1 MRWEISL
8 GALPMVFGLA
18 FSATQA
24 NAAAC
29 TVTDFNAGLQTSDVT
44 MTVGASPTQEATQ
57 CHGVNEGNLN
67 ENEEQDLL
75 NTLYGSP
82 NFDTYIKSEGA
93 GETESLDGLDLTLS
107 FGDGTWDLFV
117 EGIDP
122 NGSVT
127 LDIAVLLKQGQGSG
141 TWFFDD
147 VTFTDTDGDGNANGD
162 GTFIIRWCTAQG
174 QLTICEE
181 PITDLSHFSL
191 VARLD
196 STQVPEPG
204 SLLLMVLGLAGL
216 ALTQRLR
223 HRFEAAGK
231 AR

>member
-1 MRWEISL
+1 MKLKNLLATTIVL
-8 GALPMVFGLA
+8 GLVFSG
-18 FSATQA
+18 TQA
-24 NAAAC
+24 YAAAC
-29 TVTDFNAGLQTSDVT
+29 TVTDFNAGLQTTDVQLT
-44 MTVGASPTQEATQ
+44 TSVTTYEASQ

-67 ENEEQDLL
+67 ENEEQALF
-75 NTLYGSP
+75 NTLYSPP
-82 NFDTYIKSEGA
+82 NFETYIKSEGA
-93 GETESLDGLDLTLS
+93 GETGSLDGFDLTLS

-162 GTFIIRWCTAQG
+162 GTFIIRWCNPQG

-181 PITDLSHFSL
+181 PITDLSHLSL

-216 ALTQRLR
+216 ALTQRR
-223 HRFEAAGK
+223 R
-231 AR
+231 RRI